1 MFLPHKSDNGL
12 QPFEY
17 YPADAGT
24 YEIGQLLNVSKGQL
38 TAVSAASKTT
48 PSYVCMSRATVAA
61 GEILPVIRCTQDMI
75 FETTL
80 SADAEEAKLGSLL
93 EVSAGGLQVDA
104 ANSGTFEVTGIE
116 GTVAGSTVYGRFQ

>member
-1 MFLPHKSDNGL
+1 
-12 QPFEY
+12 
-17 YPADAGT
+17 
-24 YEIGQLLNVSKGQL
+24 
-38 TAVSAASKTT
+38 
-48 PSYVCMSRATVAA
+48 MSRATVAA

-80 SADAEEAKLGSLL
+80 SADAEEAKLGYLL

-104 ANSGTFEVTGIE
+104 ANSGSFEVTGIE